1 LLDGWRR
8 FNGVE
13 EHLNRATSLS
23 RRIAIEGDEMSI
35 ISKETLEQDKRSLTT
50 FLICLNVLL
59 AGAFLLTCF
68 CTG

>member
-8 FNGVE
+8 LKGVE
-13 EHLNRATSLS
+13 EHLYRATALS
-23 RRIAIEGDEMSI
+23 RMIVIEGDEMSI
-35 ISKETLEQDKRSLTT
+35 ISKETLEQDKRSLTA

-59 AGAFLLTCF
+59 AGAFLFTCF